1 MRRTKRDKVHWPI
14 SPSAFTAGTV
24 GAVVL
29 VIILIVLSRVSIP
42 RAAAI
47 VPTPVQPSLE
57 ISPMLITPVPTL
69 THTSQPSPTLP
80 IPFTPGPFV
89 DLPTY
94 MGSSTAPVTVI
105 EYSDFQCAHCQTFAL
120 TVEDE
125 LAKAYVATGK
135 VRLIYKFANLYMQ
148 SESQLANEAAACA
161 AEQGQFWPY
170 YFLLMSQRASP
181 NKEDLTAE
189 KLRALAQQ
197 LGLNMEIFNSS
208 LNSHKF
214 TAKVTQDDTD
224 RIALGVT
231 GTPTFF
237 INGIK
242 QDGANSLQDLA
253 DIIDPFLEK
262 AGK

>member
-1 MRRTKRDKVHWPI
+1 MRRTKRSKANWPI
-14 SPSAFTAGTV
+14 SPPAFAAGTT
-24 GAVVL
+24 GAILLAV
-29 VIILIVLSRVSIP
+29 ILIVLSRISLPSTPDVL
-42 RAAAI
+42 
-47 VPTPVQPSLE
+47 PTPVQPSVV
-57 ISPMLITPVPTL
+57 ISPTQ
-69 THTSQPSPTLP
+69 TSRLSPTMT
-80 IPFTPGPFV
+80 IPTTTGPFV

-94 MGSSTAPVTVI
+94 MGSSAAPVTVI

-125 LAKAYVATGK
+125 LAKAYIATGK

-148 SESQLANEAAACA
+148 DESQLANEAAACA

-181 NKEDLTAE
+181 SKEDLTIE
-189 KLRALAQQ
+189 KLQSLAGQ
-197 LGLNMEIFNSS
+197 LGLNMETFSSS
-208 LNSHKF
+208 LNSHRF
-214 TAKVTQDDTD
+214 LAKVILDDND
-224 RIALGVT
+224 RIALGVS

-242 QDGANSLQDLA
+242 KDGARSLQDLA
-253 DIIDPFLEK
+253 DIIDPLLEE